1 VVEMGD
7 EIDLRQYVDVI
18 VRRWKLVLVAAVSAA
33 LVAAVVSFL
42 MPPVYEAVAGVVI
55 IKAKTELVFEPQF
68 KSLSEDDLAMAG
80 ARQAV
85 DTSAR
90 REAFAA
96 LVKNGAIAVQVL
108 DEISDTLLPEER
120 EANVLVGMVEGGIR
134 KGSDLIEIKVTCND
148 AAKAAR
154 IANTWGSE
162 YEKYVNAIYS
172 DAPESYAQVEH
183 QTTAAKAEYDEA
195 EAALTAFVAENR
207 IDDLNRQIGEKQ
219 QIIASLQSGRQTALT
234 TVIDEQMKAQKQIIA
249 AYINAQASNR
259 LLAFNKEQQ
268 GKRELLSSYLDA
280 GIRTEN
286 AVFNEQVEARLQS
299 LEDYWAVKSKMELL
313 LADAESLRAHT
324 ARGGAEAARTN
335 GLAVLL
341 LKAQVFA
348 SSVKL
353 PGDLQLQ
360 LGNVDGLVLGEGRVA
375 DLDAL
380 IEILQERLSALD
392 ALIRDCSL
400 SMLGNADYQ
409 FLSFSMP
416 ATDTLSVAI
425 HDKYPDL
432 FRIGDLAELSQEVAA
447 DNPLAV
453 AASSRVADLLQLKGM
468 EAAISYTVETEALTE
483 AISELQDTVR
493 GLQADVAQESA
504 RRKEL
509 IRARDLAWDS
519 YTMLARKTVELD
531 ISAQTKGSEVRFAAP
546 AVEPRKPV
554 SPKKMQNTAIAGM
567 LGLMIGLFGAF
578 AIEYF
583 GEPRRQ
589 TES

>member
-1 VVEMGD
+1 MAEMGD

-33 LVAAVVSFL
+33 LVAAVVSFF

-55 IKAKTELVFEPQF
+55 IKATTELLFEPQF
-68 KSLSEDDLAMAG
+68 KTLSEDDLAMAG

-96 LVKNGAIAVQVL
+96 LVKNGAIAAQVV
-108 DEISDTLLPEER
+108 DEIGDTLLPEER
-120 EANVLVGMVEGGIR
+120 KVNVLVGMVEGEIR

-154 IANTWGSE
+154 IANVWGSE

-172 DAPESYAQVEH
+172 DAPESYAQVEN
-183 QTTAAKAEYDEA
+183 QATVAKAEYDEA
-195 EAALTAFVAENR
+195 EAALIAFTANNR
-207 IDDLNRQIGEKQ
+207 IDDLDRQVAETQ
-219 QIIASLQSGRQTALT
+219 RIITAHS
-234 TVIDEQMKAQKQIIA
+234 
-249 AYINAQASNR
+249 NARTDNR
-259 LLAFNKEQQ
+259 LLAFETEQR
-268 GKRELLSSYLDA
+268 GKRELLSAYLDA
-280 GIRTEN
+280 EIKATQ
-286 AVFNEQVEARLQS
+286 AVFDEQVKARLRT
-299 LEDYWAVKSKMELL
+299 LKDYWETKNKLELL

-324 ARGGAEAARTN
+324 ARGGPEAASTN
-335 GLAVLL
+335 GLPLLL

-348 SSVKL
+348 SSGNL

-360 LGNVDGLVLGEGRVA
+360 FGSLEDTGVGEGQKA

-380 IEILQERLSALD
+380 VEVLEERLAAVDVAISKQ
-392 ALIRDCSL
+392 SL
-400 SMLGNADYQ
+400 AILNNADYQ
-409 FLSFSMP
+409 YLSFSGP
-416 ATDTLSVAI
+416 VTDTLSMAI
-425 HDKYPDL
+425 HEKYPNL
-432 FRIGDLAELSQEVAA
+432 FEFGDLADLSLEVGLG
-447 DNPLAV
+447 P
-453 AASSRVADLLQLKGM
+453 
-468 EAAISYTVETEALTE
+468 EALTE
-483 AISELQDTVR
+483 EIDRLQDTVLE
-493 GLQADVAQESA
+493 LQAEVARELA
-504 RRKEL
+504 RKREL
-509 IRARDLAWDS
+509 TRSRDLAWDS
-519 YTMLARKTVELD
+519 YTMLARKTIELN
-531 ISAQTKGSEVRFAAP
+531 ISAQTTGSEVRFAAP
-546 AVEPRKPV
+546 AVEPRGPV